1 MELGG
6 LSTSAQFG
14 VVTSSSQGSAA
25 KFDGICGLAY
35 QSLADDY
42 IQPLFQTLYS
52 KGLVSQQVFAFDLSS
67 SESSTLTLG
76 GYDTSKDML
85 WFSLSSESYFEFGL
99 SYIKVA
105 GSQYNSVYS
114 AISDTGTSFLIGP
127 PSDVE
132 NIGNAI
138 GASYNSDGNYWY
150 INCDNK
156 SELKDIQITI
166 NTSPYSTQA
175 YTYTLSADDYVLETN
190 GICQIGIG
198 SLENTNFWLLGNV
211 FSRKAYTV
219 YDMTN
224 NRVGFENV

>member
-1 MELGG
+1 M
-6 LSTSAQFG
+6 
-14 VVTSSSQGSAA
+14 
-25 KFDGICGLAY
+25 AY

-52 KGLVSQQVFAFDLSS
+52 NGLVSQQIFAFDLSS
-67 SESSTLTLG
+67 SDASTLTLG
-76 GYDTSKDML
+76 GYDTSKDIL
-85 WFSLSSESYFEFGL
+85 WFDLTSESYYEFGL
-99 SYIKVA
+99 SYIKVD

-127 PSDVE
+127 PSDVT

-138 GASYNSDGNYWY
+138 GASYNSDDNYWY
-150 INCDNK
+150 IDCDNK
-156 SELKDIQITI
+156 SDLKDIQITI
-166 NTSPYSTQA
+166 NTSPSSTLA
-175 YTYTLSADDYVLETN
+175 YTFTLSADDYVLEIN

-219 YDMTN
+219 YDMAN